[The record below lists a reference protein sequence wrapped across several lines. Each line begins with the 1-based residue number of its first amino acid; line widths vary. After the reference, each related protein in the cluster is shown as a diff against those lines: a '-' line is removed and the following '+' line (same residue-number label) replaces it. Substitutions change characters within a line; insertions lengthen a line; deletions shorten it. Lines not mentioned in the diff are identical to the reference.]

1 MFYSPLRYPG
11 GKNRLVPFIKQLIS
25 DNGLIGCSYAEPF
38 AGGASIAL
46 ALLLDGYSEK
56 VYINDIDPA
65 VYAFWHCV
73 LNETEAFVS
82 KILNSPLR
90 IEEWHKQKE
99 ILKRK
104 TEGNLFDLGFSFFFL
119 NRTNRSGIIN
129 GGVIGGL
136 GQQGSWLMDCRFNRE
151 ALAAKV
157 KKIAEYR
164 NQIIISCQDSE
175 EFMRSFDKGREKV
188 FFYIDPPYFEKGK
201 RLYTNFYNEADHKA
215 LARFIKSDLSGHWIV
230 TYDNHPFI
238 RDIYEPYSTYEF
250 EIDYSAAGRKKGRE
264 VLIHSNGLSVSKEYI
279 GIL

>member
-11 GKNRLVPFIKQLIS
+11 GKNRLVPLIKRLIS
-25 DNGLIGCSYAEPF
+25 DNGLTGCSYAEPF
-38 AGGASIAL
+38 AGGASVAL
-46 ALLLDGYSEK
+46 ALLLDGFAKK

-82 KILNSPLR
+82 KIVNSPLR
-90 IEEWHKQKE
+90 IEEWHRQKE

-104 TEGNLFDLGFSFFFL
+104 VDVNLLDLGFSFFFL

-136 GQQGSWLMDCRFNRE
+136 DQQGNWLMDCRFNRD
-151 ALAAKV
+151 ALSAKIE
-157 KKIAEYR
+157 KIAEFR
-164 NQIIISCQDSE
+164 HQISISCQDSE
-175 EFMRSFDKGREKV
+175 DFMRSFRLSHEQM

-215 LARFIKSDLSGHWIV
+215 LASFIKSDLSGHWVV

-238 RDIYEPYSTYEF
+238 RDIYKPFPIYEF
-250 EIDYSAAGRKKGRE
+250 ELDYSAAGRKTGRE
-264 VLIHSNGLSVSKEYI
+264 VLIHSKDLQVSQDFLRQI
-279 GIL
+279 